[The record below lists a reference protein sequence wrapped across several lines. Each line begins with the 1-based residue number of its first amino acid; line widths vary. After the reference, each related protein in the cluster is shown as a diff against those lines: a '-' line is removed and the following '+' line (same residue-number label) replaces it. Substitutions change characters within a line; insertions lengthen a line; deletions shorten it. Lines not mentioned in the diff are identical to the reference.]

1 MKMKKHLMDEYKE
14 YFNAPTGVKLLTRK
28 EADFLRAV
36 LNLQPIEHTIKD
48 KETTHNEKSKTMDRN
63 TKQQGE

>member
-1 MKMKKHLMDEYKE
+1 MKKHLMDEYKE
-14 YFNAPTGVKLLTRK
+14 YFNAPKGVKLLTRK